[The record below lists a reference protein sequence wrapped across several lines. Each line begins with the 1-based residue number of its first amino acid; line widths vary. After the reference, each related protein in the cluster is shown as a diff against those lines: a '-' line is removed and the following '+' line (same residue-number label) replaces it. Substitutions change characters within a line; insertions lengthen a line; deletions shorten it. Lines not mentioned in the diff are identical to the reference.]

1 LRKNLFKYAKKF
13 LPLIGIVILFYI
25 IYSLDIEE
33 IKNAFL
39 SINPLY
45 IFVALLLT
53 LPRVLV
59 RNFGWQLIQKE
70 QKIKLSYFRSLKIFL
85 IGFFYCSITPSF
97 IGHLMRAPYMKE
109 ETGEPYGKLFVNII
123 IDSTLRTISS
133 YLMIFTGTLLVIVYY
148 PDPFWNNS
156 SIFVIV
162 LIVFLIILSSA
173 LYFIKK
179 ERGEK
184 LFHTLI
190 KYIIPKKLKDSSY
203 KFVNTF
209 YKDFPTIYR
218 LIPPLLL
225 SFIVWIFFF
234 TQEYIIVMAMGLD
247 SEIPYHF
254 FILLFPLANVAG
266 YLPITFAGLGVREG
280 TSIFIFTTL
289 FGVGEAEIFVFT
301 LVGFIITDIFT
312 GFIGFLVTL
321 TETGEKKSIPI

>member
-1 LRKNLFKYAKKF
+1 VKKNLFKYAKKF
-13 LPLIGIVILFYI
+13 LPLIGIVILLYI
-25 IYSLDIEE
+25 IYSLDIED

-45 IFVALLLT
+45 ILVALLLT

-70 QKIKLSYFRSLKIFL
+70 QKIKLSFFRSLKIFL

-109 ETGEPYGKLFVNII
+109 DTGEPYGKLFVNII

-133 YLMIFTGTLLVIVYY
+133 YLMIFIGGLLVITYF
-148 PDPFWNNS
+148 PDIFWKNT
-156 SIFVIV
+156 SIFAIV
-162 LIVFLIILSSA
+162 LIIFLIILLSA
-173 LYFIKK
+173 FYFIKK

-184 LFHTLI
+184 IFHTLI
-190 KYIIPKKLKDSSY
+190 RYIIPKKLKDNSY
-203 KFVNTF
+203 RFVNTF
-209 YKDFPTIYR
+209 YKDFPKVNR

-254 FILLFPLANVAG
+254 FIFLFPLANVAG

-289 FGVGEAEIFVFT
+289 FGVGEAEILVFT

-312 GFIGFLVTL
+312 GFIGFLVSL
-321 TETGEKKSIPI
+321 TEAGEKKSIPI

>member
-1 LRKNLFKYAKKF
+1 MKKNLFKYAKKF
-13 LPLIGIVILFYI
+13 LPLIGIVILLYI
-25 IYSLDIEE
+25 IYSLDIED

-45 IFVALLLT
+45 ILVALLLT

-70 QKIKLSYFRSLKIFL
+70 QKIKLSFFRSLKIFL

-109 ETGEPYGKLFVNII
+109 DTGEPYGKLFVNII

-133 YLMIFTGTLLVIVYY
+133 YLMIFIGGLLVITYF
-148 PDPFWNNS
+148 PDIFWKNT
-156 SIFVIV
+156 SIFAIV
-162 LIVFLIILSSA
+162 LIIFLIILLSA
-173 LYFIKK
+173 FYFIKK

-184 LFHTLI
+184 IFHTLI
-190 KYIIPKKLKDSSY
+190 RYIIPKKLKDNSY
-203 KFVNTF
+203 RFVNTF
-209 YKDFPTIYR
+209 YKDFPKVNR

-254 FILLFPLANVAG
+254 FIFLFPLANVAG

-289 FGVGEAEIFVFT
+289 FGVGEAEILVFT

-312 GFIGFLVTL
+312 GFIGFLVSL
-321 TETGEKKSIPI
+321 TEAGEKKSIPI

>member
-1 LRKNLFKYAKKF
+1 MKKHLFKYAKKF

-25 IYSLDIEE
+25 IYNLDIEE
-33 IKNAFL
+33 IKSAFL

-45 IFVALLLT
+45 ILAALSLT

-70 QKIKLSYFRSLKIFL
+70 QKIKLSYFHSLKIFL

-109 ETGEPYGKLFVNII
+109 VTGEPYGKLFVNIL

-133 YLMIFTGTLLVIVYY
+133 YLMIFTGAILVITYF
-148 PDPFWNNS
+148 PDIFWNNT
-156 SIFVIV
+156 SIFTIV
-162 LIVFLIILSSA
+162 LIVFLITISSA
-173 LYFIKK
+173 FYFIKK

-184 LFHTLI
+184 IFHTLI
-190 KYIIPKKLKDSSY
+190 RYIIPKKLKDSSY
-203 KFVNTF
+203 RFVNTF
-209 YKDFPTIYR
+209 YKDFPKIIR
-218 LIPPLLL
+218 LTPPLLL

-234 TQEYIIVMAMGLD
+234 TQEYIIVMAMGLG

-280 TSIFIFTTL
+280 ASIFIFSTL
-289 FGVGEAEIFVFT
+289 FGVGEAEILVFT

-312 GFIGFLVTL
+312 GFIGFLVSL
-321 TETGEKKSIPI
+321 KEAGEKKSLPL